1 MSSSSAGRSAV
12 LSELDQLVEDLTGSR
27 ALAAR
32 AFAAEMFFFERVGGV
47 VEERERERAVRD
59 GNGAVIASSQL
70 GMREVYAEVAAALRL
85 SEWQVARKVS
95 QAWSLT
101 HRFYQTLCEAS
112 DGRIWPEHA
121 TLIAETGAVIEDDQ
135 VRRQY
140 EAVALDM
147 AGEMTPAQLRPALSG
162 LVSRLDPEGTQQ
174 RVRDAVKRRRV
185 TVRELEPGLARITA
199 DLPTAQGV
207 GIVNRLQE
215 MADQLYEQNAAD
227 RAQAQAQA
235 EAADANADANAGAD
249 PNGDRADA
257 DANADA
263 DPNSDRANADT
274 DTDSDGVADGG
285 SDDAESGEAESEEA
299 GSGEAGS
306 GEVVFDERT
315 RSQIMA
321 DVFCDLLLTNI
332 PDGHGTTEQARE
344 NLGAITGTVQVTIPA
359 RTLTG
364 ETVGGGEVVGFGAI
378 DDDTARDLAGTA
390 RVWTRVFTDPC
401 TGVPTSVDRYRPSK
415 RQRLLLRVRDEH
427 CRFPGCRRPAH
438 KCDIDHT
445 TAYAD
450 GGTTCLCNLA
460 HLCKRHHTLKHE
472 TDWTVIQLPG
482 GILEWTAPT
491 GRIHHTRPPGT
502 VRFQPITAN
511 ALARDPAPF

>member
-12 LSELDQLVEDLTGSR
+12 LSELDEIIDHLAGSR
-27 ALAAR
+27 ERAAS
-32 AFAAEMFFFERVGGV
+32 AFAAEMFFFERVAGL
-47 VEERERERAVRD
+47 VEERERERAAGD
-59 GNGAVIASSQL
+59 DGAVTASSQL

-101 HRFYQTLCEAS
+101 HRFYETLCEAS

-140 EAVALDM
+140 EAVAVDM

-174 RVRDAVKRRRV
+174 RVRDAVKRRKV

-199 DLPTAQGV
+199 DLPTTQGV

-235 EAADANADANAGAD
+235 TDANAGAD
-249 PNGDRADA
+249 PNRDRADA
-257 DANADA
+257 DA
-263 DPNSDRANADT
+263 DT
-274 DTDSDGVADGG
+274 DADSDGVADGG
-285 SDDAESGEAESEEA
+285 SDDAPSEEA
-299 GSGEAGS
+299 ESGEAGS
-306 GEVVFDERT
+306 EDAESGELVVDERT

-321 DVFCDLLLTNI
+321 DVFSDLLLTNV

-364 ETVGGGEVVGFGAI
+364 QTAGGATVTGFGAI
-378 DDDTARDLAGTA
+378 DDEVARDLAGAA

-401 TGVPTSVDRYRPSK
+401 TGVPTSVDRYRPTN

-445 TAYAD
+445 VAYAE
-450 GGTTCLCNLA
+450 GGQTCLCNLA

-472 TDWTVIQLPG
+472 TDWVVIQRPG

-491 GRIHHTRPPGT
+491 GRVHHTRPPGT
-502 VRFQPITAN
+502 VRFQPIALITDEPRHRHEISH

>member
-27 ALAAR
+27 ERAAS
-32 AFAAEMFFFERVGGV
+32 AFAAEMFFFERVAGV

-59 GNGAVIASSQL
+59 GNGAVTASSQL

-101 HRFYQTLCEAS
+101 HRFYETLCEAS

-199 DLPTAQGV
+199 DLPTVQAV
-207 GIVNRLQE
+207 GAYNRVQQ
-215 MADQLYEQNAAD
+215 MATDLYEQNQTDQAA
-227 RAQAQAQA
+227 AQA
-235 EAADANADANAGAD
+235 DAGVDA
-249 PNGDRADA
+249 
-257 DANADA
+257 
-263 DPNSDRANADT
+263 
-274 DTDSDGVADGG
+274 GG
-285 SDDAESGEAESEEA
+285 L
-299 GSGEAGS
+299 
-306 GEVVFDERT
+306 VFDERT

-321 DVFCDLLLTNI
+321 DVFSDLLLTNI
-332 PDGHGTTEQARE
+332 PDGHGATDQARE

-359 RTLTG
+359 GTLTG
-364 ETVGGGEVVGFGAI
+364 QTVGGATVVGFGAI
-378 DDDTARDLAGTA
+378 DDDTARDLAGAA
-390 RVWTRVFTDPC
+390 RAWTRVFTDPC

-438 KCDIDHT
+438 KCDVDHT
-445 TAYAD
+445 LAYAE
-450 GGTTCLCNLA
+450 GGQTCLCNLA

-472 TDWTVIQLPG
+472 TDWVVIQLPG

-491 GRIHHTRPPGT
+491 GRTHHTRPPGT
-502 VRFQPITAN
+502 VRFEPIAAH

>member
-12 LSELDQLVEDLTGSR
+12 LSELDEIIDHLAGSR
-27 ALAAR
+27 ERAAS
-32 AFAAEMFFFERVGGV
+32 AFAAEMFFFERVAGV
-47 VEERERERAVRD
+47 VEERERERAAGD
-59 GNGAVIASSQL
+59 DGAVTASSQL

-101 HRFYQTLCEAS
+101 HRFYETLCEAS

-140 EAVALDM
+140 EAVAVDM

-185 TVRELEPGLARITA
+185 TVRELEPGLARLTA
-199 DLPTAQGV
+199 DLPTTQGV
-207 GIVNRLQE
+207 GIVNRLQA
-215 MADQLYEQNAAD
+215 MADQLYEQNQAD
-227 RAQAQAQA
+227 RAQAEAA
-235 EAADANADANAGAD
+235 AAAADANADASAGAD
-249 PNGDRADA
+249 PN
-257 DANADA
+257 
-263 DPNSDRANADT
+263 S
-274 DTDSDGVADGG
+274 VADGG
-285 SDDAESGEAESEEA
+285 SDDAESE
-299 GSGEAGS
+299 EAGS
-306 GEVVFDERT
+306 GEVVVDERT

-321 DVFCDLLLTNI
+321 DVFSDLLLTNI

-359 RTLTG
+359 STLTG
-364 ETVGGGEVVGFGAI
+364 QTVGGATVVGFGAI
-378 DDDTARDLAGTA
+378 DDQTARDLAGAA

-415 RQRLLLRVRDEH
+415 RQRLLLRVRDQH

-445 TAYAD
+445 LAYAE
-450 GGTTCLCNLA
+450 GGQTCLCNLA

-502 VRFQPITAN
+502 VRFQPVALITDEPRHRHEISH

>member
-1 MSSSSAGRSAV
+1 MSSPSAGRSAV

-32 AFAAEMFFFERVGGV
+32 AFAAEMFFFERVAGV
-47 VEERERERAVRD
+47 VEERERERAARD
-59 GNGAVIASSQL
+59 GNGAVTASSQL

-101 HRFYQTLCEAS
+101 HRFYETLCEAS

-185 TVRELEPGLARITA
+185 TVRELEPGLARVTA
-199 DLPTAQGV
+199 DLPTAQAV
-207 GIVNRLQE
+207 GAYNRVQQ
-215 MADQLYEQNAAD
+215 MATDLYEQNQTDQAA
-227 RAQAQAQA
+227 AQA
-235 EAADANADANAGAD
+235 DAGVDA
-249 PNGDRADA
+249 
-257 DANADA
+257 
-263 DPNSDRANADT
+263 
-274 DTDSDGVADGG
+274 GG
-285 SDDAESGEAESEEA
+285 L
-299 GSGEAGS
+299 
-306 GEVVFDERT
+306 VVDERT

-321 DVFCDLLLTNI
+321 DVFSDLLLTNI
-332 PDGHGTTEQARE
+332 PDGHGATDQARE

-359 RTLTG
+359 STLTG
-364 ETVGGGEVVGFGAI
+364 QTTGGATVVGFGAI
-378 DDDTARDLAGTA
+378 DDQTARDLAGAA
-390 RVWTRVFTDPC
+390 RAWTRVFTDPC
-401 TGVPTSVDRYRPSK
+401 TGVPTRVDRYRPSK

-445 TAYAD
+445 LAYAE
-450 GGTTCLCNLA
+450 GGQTCLCNLA

-472 TDWTVIQLPG
+472 TDWTVIQRPG

-491 GRIHHTRPPGT
+491 GRTHHTRPPGT
-502 VRFQPITAN
+502 VRFEPIALIADEPRHRHEISH

>member
-32 AFAAEMFFFERVGGV
+32 AFAAEMFFFERVAGL
-47 VEERERERAVRD
+47 VEERERERAARD
-59 GNGAVIASSQL
+59 GNGAVTASSQL
-70 GMREVYAEVAAALRL
+70 GMREVFAEVAAALRL

-101 HRFYQTLCEAS
+101 HRFYETLCEAS

-140 EAVALDM
+140 EAVAVDM

-227 RAQAQAQA
+227 RAQAQA
-235 EAADANADANAGAD
+235 EAAACG
-249 PNGDRADA
+249 R
-257 DANADA
+257 
-263 DPNSDRANADT
+263 RC
-274 DTDSDGVADGG
+274 
-285 SDDAESGEAESEEA
+285 
-299 GSGEAGS
+299 
-306 GEVVFDERT
+306 ER
-315 RSQIMA
+315 RGRPEQRP
-321 DVFCDLLLTNI
+321 CQRRR
-332 PDGHGTTEQARE
+332 GHGR
-344 NLGAITGTVQVTIPA
+344 GRRRG
-359 RTLTG
+359 R
-364 ETVGGGEVVGFGAI
+364 
-378 DDDTARDLAGTA
+378 
-390 RVWTRVFTDPC
+390 
-401 TGVPTSVDRYRPSK
+401 
-415 RQRLLLRVRDEH
+415 RQR
-427 CRFPGCRRPAH
+427 
-438 KCDIDHT
+438 
-445 TAYAD
+445 
-450 GGTTCLCNLA
+450 
-460 HLCKRHHTLKHE
+460 
-472 TDWTVIQLPG
+472 
-482 GILEWTAPT
+482 
-491 GRIHHTRPPGT
+491 
-502 VRFQPITAN
+502 
-511 ALARDPAPF
+511 

>member
-12 LSELDQLVEDLTGSR
+12 LSELDEIIDHLAGSR
-27 ALAAR
+27 ERAAS
-32 AFAAEMFFFERVGGV
+32 AFAAEMFFFERVGGL
-47 VEERERERAVRD
+47 VEEWERERAARD
-59 GNGAVIASSQL
+59 GNGAVAVSSQL

-101 HRFYQTLCEAS
+101 HRFYETLCEAS

-140 EAVALDM
+140 EAVAVDM

-199 DLPTAQGV
+199 DLPTVQGV

-235 EAADANADANAGAD
+235 TDANAGAD
-249 PNGDRADA
+249 PNR
-257 DANADA
+257 
-263 DPNSDRANADT
+263 DRANVDT
-274 DTDSDGVADGG
+274 DADGVADGG
-285 SDDAESGEAESEEA
+285 SDDTPSEEAESGEAGSEDAE
-299 GSGEAGS
+299 SGEL
-306 GEVVFDERT
+306 VVDERT

-321 DVFCDLLLTNI
+321 DVFSDLLLTNV
-332 PDGHGTTEQARE
+332 PDGHGATDQAR
-344 NLGAITGTVQVTIPA
+344 NQLGAITGTVQVTIPA

-364 ETVGGGEVVGFGAI
+364 ETVGGSEVVGFGAI
-378 DDDTARDLAGTA
+378 DDDTARCLAGAA
-390 RVWTRVFTDPC
+390 RAWTRVFTDPC
-401 TGVPTSVDRYRPSK
+401 TGIPTSVDRYRPTN

-445 TAYAD
+445 TAYAE
-450 GGTTCLCNLA
+450 GGQTCLCNLA
-460 HLCKRHHTLKHE
+460 HLCKRHHTLKHD

-502 VRFQPITAN
+502 VRFEPVALITDEPRHRN
-511 ALARDPAPF
+511 EISHALARDPAPF